1 MAPAVGFEPTT
12 NRLTADR
19 STTELRWNFR
29 RRLRGRICC
38 PPSPRAASLF
48 SHATEIQICN
58 RFVFGILIFQD
69 AGWSSLVARQ
79 AHNLK
84 AAGSN
89 PAPATNFRQRFRA
102 GLHLKRTGSCP
113 QWQAANFSETRAVEF
128 SWAPPVG
135 RIPGLFNIGFPKGSP
150 PPIDFRGMRSI
161 SKWWRSIRPFMRF
174 RSRRWSNAGAAVR
187 RIDLC
192 STSNCIGCYR
202 GTRLLQNN
210 FPRNC
215 AP

>member
-1 MAPAVGFEPTT
+1 MLPTLPRRQVSFAFTGVGAPHE
-12 NRLTADR
+12 
-19 STTELRWNFR
+19 
-29 RRLRGRICC
+29 
-38 PPSPRAASLF
+38 
-48 SHATEIQICN
+48 
-58 RFVFGILIFQD
+58 ILILICTSELVLHTSISQD

-102 GLHLKRTGSCP
+102 GSHLKRTGSCP
-113 QWQAANFSETRAVEF
+113 PNGKQRTAARQERQNSCGHRQL
-128 SWAPPVG
+128 VG
-135 RIPGLFNIGFPKGSP
+135 SRVCSTLVSQRTCRRRSTCVVCAA
-150 PPIDFRGMRSI
+150 FRNGGGQFDLLCDSGR
-161 SKWWRSIRPFMRF
+161 
-174 RSRRWSNAGAAVR
+174 RRWSNAGAAVR

-215 AP
+215 APSAVRATMKR

>member
-1 MAPAVGFEPTT
+1 MLPT
-12 NRLTADR
+12 R
-19 STTELRWNFR
+19 
-29 RRLRGRICC
+29 
-38 PPSPRAASLF
+38 PRAASLF
-48 SHATEIQICN
+48 SHRTKF
-58 RFVFGILIFQD
+58 RFAIGSYSEYSSFQD

-102 GLHLKRTGSCP
+102 GSHLKRTGSCP
-113 QWQAANFSETRAVEF
+113 PNGKQRTAAKTRAAKF

-135 RIPGLFNIGFPKGSP
+135 RIPGLFNIGFPKDLP
-150 PPIDFRGMRSI
+150 PPIDLRGMRSI